1 MKTINSFISG
11 FATGVGVLLAF
22 YFLVFAKGESKSFKY
37 VQLKDDYKIE
47 DVGTLKENNTANGRG
62 RSEGFTRYMLYLNL
76 KGGNTEIHKTEHPV
90 KSFPYWLQPTD
101 TTKLTNNQNAQL
113 GVWFYS

>member
-22 YFLVFAKGESKSFKY
+22 YFLDFAKGESKSFKY

-47 DVGTLKENNTANGRG
+47 DVGTLKEGAILRIDEGM
-62 RSEGFTRYMLYLNL
+62 SEGFTRYMLYLNL
-76 KGGNTEIHKTEHPV
+76 KGGNTEIHKTEHPDEII
-90 KSFPYWLQPTD
+90 PYWLQPTD
-101 TTKLTNNQNAQL
+101 TTK
-113 GVWFYS
+113 